1 MELAQE
7 GLTDKNVKLKLKSD
21 EKFRVRYLALYD
33 MVNVLV
39 NISQAKFS
47 VLATTARKTP
57 LVNSLSLSL
66 ILHSQHIMLAIS
78 SKRKAKIRE
87 RQNSSLIGPNCEK
100 PVSLSWIRL

>member
-21 EKFRVRYLALYD
+21 EKFRARYLALYD
-33 MVNVLV
+33 MVNILV

-57 LVNSLSLSL
+57 FVNSSSYRSYCIPSTLCSLFQANGRRRSG
-66 ILHSQHIMLAIS
+66 
-78 SKRKAKIRE
+78 R
-87 RQNSSLIGPNCEK
+87 G
-100 PVSLSWIRL
+100 